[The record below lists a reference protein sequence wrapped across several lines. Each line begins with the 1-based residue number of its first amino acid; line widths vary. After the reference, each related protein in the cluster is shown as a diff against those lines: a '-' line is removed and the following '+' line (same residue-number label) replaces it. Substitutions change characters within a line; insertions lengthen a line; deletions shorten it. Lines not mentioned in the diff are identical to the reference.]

1 MADYSVN
8 CYNGYGAELN
18 CFKFNSAKA
27 YNRYNDS
34 GQLTAVNK
42 NCVNGEDEGMYK
54 LKVII
59 ADDEAAIR
67 NGLKLFL
74 QKECQQLEV
83 TGVYKNGAQVIEH
96 LKCKPVDILI
106 TDISMP
112 VKTGIDILQFIQ
124 EQALSV
130 KSIMF
135 TGYRDFEYAHKALNY
150 GAASLLTKPLNFY
163 ELLKVL
169 SQIEKA
175 NKQKPDSD
183 SQLSKY
189 RQNFLRREVQT
200 AVSGFTDPYLAE
212 DAELL
217 KLFSLEC
224 AIVEFKALQDTVNS
238 SSNNIPDWRTCGE
251 ISDRSLISFCI
262 ENSISSAKF
271 VVFLLKGEGENQQT
285 LIKEYIDRVLQNFT
299 SGNKEKIIH
308 KAIVYQSLED
318 LCIAKFSHIATTY
331 MDYFC
336 VNNTVAKNDLL
347 KSIEANYTD
356 MMCFYFLKAVLQK
369 YRTLYNID
377 CKEIYEQLNS
387 KRDKKS
393 CLELLE
399 NAEAEFA
406 RKHADD
412 EDIVVRVKNYIYN
425 HASGDFSL
433 KTIAGVFSVTP
444 AYLSR
449 VFKQKTGKNFNEF
462 TLQVKMKKAEEML
475 KNSSYSIQKI
485 IEILGYTGE
494 DYFTRVFRIY
504 YGMTPREYRNKKGK
518 LQ

>member
-1 MADYSVN
+1 
-8 CYNGYGAELN
+8 
-18 CFKFNSAKA
+18 
-27 YNRYNDS
+27 
-34 GQLTAVNK
+34 
-42 NCVNGEDEGMYK
+42 MYK

-83 TGVYKNGAQVIEH
+83 TGVYKNGEQVIEH
-96 LKCKPVDILI
+96 LKRNPVDVVI

-124 EQALSV
+124 EQALDV
-130 KSIMF
+130 KTIMF
-135 TGYRDFEYAHKALNY
+135 TGYRDFEYARKAINY
-150 GAASLLTKPLNFY
+150 GAVSLLTKPLNFY
-163 ELLKVL
+163 ELLKAL
-169 SQIEKA
+169 SQIEKDK
-175 NKQKPDSD
+175 KQKPEAD

-200 AVSGFTDPYLAE
+200 AVSGFSDPSSVE
-212 DAELL
+212 DTELL

-224 AIVEFKALQDTVNS
+224 AIVEFKTLQNTINS
-238 SSNNIPDWRTCGE
+238 NSNSIPEWHTCGE
-251 ISDRSLISFCI
+251 FSNSSLISFCV
-262 ENSISSAKF
+262 ENSVFFAKF
-271 VVFLLKGEGENQQT
+271 VVFLLKGNGENQQT
-285 LIKEYIDRVLQNFT
+285 LIKEYVDRVLQNIT

-318 LCIAKFSHIATTY
+318 LCIAKFSDMATTY

-377 CKEIYEQLNS
+377 FKDIYEQLNCN
-387 KRDKKS
+387 RDKKS
-393 CLELLE
+393 CLALLE
-399 NAEAEFA
+399 KAEAEFVQ
-406 RKHADD
+406 KHADD

-433 KTIAGVFSVTP
+433 KTIAGIFSVSP

-449 VFKQKTGKNFNEF
+449 VFKQKTGKKFNEF
-462 TLQVKMKKAEEML
+462 TLQVKMKKAEELL

-494 DYFTRVFRIY
+494 DYFTRIFRTY